1 MTPPPP
7 IFALGNHWKGIGL
20 VYCPVGKRQDLTPS
34 LLLSLLC
41 KIIVFGEVDKELAAA
56 LEAFAKFQIT
66 LAKPRTIS

>member
-20 VYCPVGKRQDLTPS
+20 VYCPVGKRQDLT
-34 LLLSLLC
+34 LSLLC